1 MINFLQIPQK
11 NAENMYFYMILD
23 KINKGEKLR
32 PHQRLFND
40 IIKIE
45 KDYIDV
51 EYEIVVN

>member
-1 MINFLQIPQK
+1 MINFLQIPQQ
-11 NAENMYFYMILD
+11 NAENMYFYMISD

-40 IIKIE
+40 TIKIE

-51 EYEIVVN
+51 EYEVIVN